1 MTIRYLSDVGYSLF
15 LIWTIETHPTVC
27 RTKSVGFVLS
37 GISIG
42 SSLAYGLRSFPV
54 LQSSVGIGISLL
66 VLTFSHN
73 LSLDYDHRLMD
84 TLSHHGYDRYD

>member
-42 SSLAYGLRSFPV
+42 SSLAYIVRSYPIV
-54 LQSSVGIGISLL
+54 QASLGIVISLL
-66 VLTFSHN
+66 VLAFSHN
-73 LSLDYDHRLMD
+73 LRLDYDHRLMD
-84 TLSHHGYDRYD
+84 TLSNNGYDRYD